1 MLAARVLINALV
13 LGCLYACIAIGFSL
27 VWGVLNVINL
37 IHGSFIVLGA
47 YLAWGLYQSLH
58 ISPWYALLIAAP
70 LSLCSAISFSASY
83 SIGLLL
89 RRFLLT
95 LTLTFGLDLILNNA
109 MIYFFRPIIRK
120 LTLTPPMGSISLFG
134 VVVPVDRLIATA
146 SALALTGILY
156 LILRRLRVGRAIVAV
171 RLDRDAATLMV
182 SVNSIYAIAFGLG
195 AALAGCAGVLM
206 ALIFPISPLTSTA
219 YLGKAFVV
227 CVLGGLGSV
236 SGALAGG
243 ILLALIEGIGSTLI
257 GPAHA
262 TTLSFVLL
270 IIFLIVRPQGCSAG
284 RASNDQM
291 NLLLLVLIACIAA
304 LPLFRRCLRV

>member
-1 MLAARVLINALV
+1 MLAAQVLINALV

-58 ISPWYALLIAAP
+58 VSPWYALFIAAP
-70 LSLCSAISFSASY
+70 LFFL
-83 SIGLLL
+83 IGYILQRVILNRVITAPVL
-89 RRFLLT
+89 VT
-95 LTLTFGLDLILNNA
+95 LTLTFGLDLILSNA
-109 MIYFFRPIIRK
+109 MIYFFKADYRK
-120 LTLTPPMGSISLFG
+120 LTLSPPLGSVSLFG
-134 VVVPVDRLIATA
+134 VVVPVDRLLATA
-146 SALALTGILY
+146 FALALTGVLY
-156 LILRRLRVGRAIVAV
+156 LILRRLKVGRAIVAV
-171 RLDRDAATLMV
+171 RLDRDAAVLMG
-182 SVNSIYAIAFGLG
+182 VNVKSIYAIAFGLG

-206 ALIFPISPLTSTA
+206 ALIFPISPLTSSA

-243 ILLALIEGIGSTLI
+243 ILLALIEGIGSATI

-270 IIFLIVRPQGCSAG
+270 IVFLILRPQGLLG
-284 RASNDQM
+284 RKG
-291 NLLLLVLIACIAA
+291 
-304 LPLFRRCLRV
+304 FE

>member
-1 MLAARVLINALV
+1 MLAAQVLINALV

-70 LSLCSAISFSASY
+70 LFFVFGYLVQRIVLNRVITAPV
-83 SIGLLL
+83 LV
-89 RRFLLT
+89 T

-109 MIYFFRPIIRK
+109 MIYFFKADYRK

-171 RLDRDAATLMV
+171 RLDRDAATLMGV
-182 SVNSIYAIAFGLG
+182 NVNSIYAIAFGLG

-270 IIFLIVRPQGCSAG
+270 IIFLIVRPQGLLG
-284 RASNDQM
+284 RKG
-291 NLLLLVLIACIAA
+291 
-304 LPLFRRCLRV
+304 FK

>member
-1 MLAARVLINALV
+1 MLAAQILINALV

-47 YLAWGLYQSLH
+47 YLAWGLYNSLH
-58 ISPWYALLIAAP
+58 LSPWYSLIVAAP
-70 LSLCSAISFSASY
+70 VFFAIGYMVQRVILNRVITAPV
-83 SIGLLL
+83 LV
-89 RRFLLT
+89 T

-109 MIYFFRPIIRK
+109 MIYFFKADYRK
-120 LTLTPPMGSISLFG
+120 LVLTPPMGSVSIFG

-146 SALALTGILY
+146 AALALTGVLY

-171 RLDRDAATLMV
+171 RLDRDAARLMGV
-182 SVNSIYAIAFGLG
+182 DVNSIYAIAFGLG
-195 AALAGCAGVLM
+195 TALAGCAGVLM
-206 ALIFPISPLTSTA
+206 ALIFPISPLTSSA

-243 ILLALIEGIGSTLI
+243 ILLALIEGVGSAVM

-262 TTLSFVLL
+262 TTLSFGLL
-270 IIFLIVRPQGCSAG
+270 IVFLIVRPQGLLG
-284 RASNDQM
+284 RKG
-291 NLLLLVLIACIAA
+291 
-304 LPLFRRCLRV
+304 FE

>member
-1 MLAARVLINALV
+1 MLAAQILINALV

-47 YLAWGLYQSLH
+47 YLAWALYQSLG
-58 ISPWYALLIAAP
+58 ISPWYAIGIAAP
-70 LSLCSAISFSASY
+70 VFF
-83 SIGLLL
+83 GLGYIIQRLIL
-89 RRFLLT
+89 NRVMAAPVLVT

-109 MIYFFRPIIRK
+109 MIYYFKADYRK
-120 LTLTPPMGSISLFG
+120 LTLTPPMGSVSLFD
-134 VVVPVDRLIATA
+134 VVVPIDRLIATA
-146 SALALTGILY
+146 SALVLTGVLY
-156 LILRRLRVGRAIVAV
+156 LILRRLRVGRAIIAV
-171 RLDRDAATLMV
+171 RLDRDAAKLMGVDV
-182 SVNSIYAIAFGLG
+182 SSIYAIAFGLG

-243 ILLALIEGIGSTLI
+243 VLLALIEGIGSALI

-262 TTLSFVLL
+262 TTLSFALL
-270 IIFLIVRPQGCSAG
+270 IIFLIARPQGLLG
-284 RASNDQM
+284 RKG
-291 NLLLLVLIACIAA
+291 
-304 LPLFRRCLRV
+304 FE

>member
-1 MLAARVLINALV
+1 MLAAQVLINALV

-58 ISPWYALLIAAP
+58 ISPWYALAIAAP
-70 LSLCSAISFSASY
+70 LFFAFGYVIQRLILNRVITAPV
-83 SIGLLL
+83 LV
-89 RRFLLT
+89 T

-109 MIYFFRPIIRK
+109 MIHYFKADYRK
-120 LTLTPPMGSISLFG
+120 LTLTPPMGSISLFD

-146 SALALTGILY
+146 SALALTGVLY

-171 RLDRDAATLMV
+171 RLDRDAATLMGV
-182 SVNSIYAIAFGLG
+182 DVNSIYAIAFGLG

-270 IIFLIVRPQGCSAG
+270 IIFLIVRPQGLLG
-284 RASNDQM
+284 RKG
-291 NLLLLVLIACIAA
+291 
-304 LPLFRRCLRV
+304 FE

>member
-1 MLAARVLINALV
+1 MLAVQVLINALV

-47 YLAWGLYQSLH
+47 YLAWAAYQWTG
-58 ISPWYALLIAAP
+58 IAPWYALAIAAP
-70 LSLCSAISFSASY
+70 VFFVFGYLLQR
-83 SIGLLL
+83 LLL
-89 RRFLLT
+89 NRVISAPVLVT
-95 LTLTFGLDLILNNA
+95 LTLTFGLDLVLNNA
-109 MIYFFRPIIRK
+109 MIYFFKADYRK
-120 LTLTPPMGSISLFG
+120 LTLSPPTGSVSLFD

-146 SALALTGILY
+146 SALALTGLLY
-156 LILRRLRVGRAIVAV
+156 LLLRRSKIGRAIVAV
-171 RLDRDAATLMV
+171 RLDRDAAVLMGV
-182 SVNSIYAIAFGLG
+182 DVKSIYAIAFGLG

-206 ALIFPISPLTSTA
+206 ALIFPISPLTSSA

-243 ILLALIEGIGSTLI
+243 LLLALVEGVGSVYL

-270 IIFLIVRPQGCSAG
+270 IVFLVVRPQGLLG
-284 RASNDQM
+284 RKG
-291 NLLLLVLIACIAA
+291 
-304 LPLFRRCLRV
+304 FE

>member
-1 MLAARVLINALV
+1 MLVVQVLINSLL

-47 YLAWGLYQSLH
+47 YLAWGLYQWAA
-58 ISPWYALLIAAP
+58 ISPWYVVPLVIPLFFALGYVLQR
-70 LSLCSAISFSASY
+70 
-83 SIGLLL
+83 LLL
-89 RRFLLT
+89 NRVITAPVLVT

-109 MIYFFRPIIRK
+109 MIYYFKADFRK
-120 LTLTPPMGSISLFG
+120 LVLSPPLGSISIFD
-134 VVVPVDRLIATA
+134 VVVPVDRLVATA
-146 SALALTGILY
+146 SALALTGLLY
-156 LILRRLRVGRAIVAV
+156 LLLRRSKVGRAIVAV
-171 RLDRDAATLMV
+171 RLDRDASVLMG
-182 SVNSIYAIAFGLG
+182 VNVKSIYAIAFGLG
-195 AALAGCAGVLM
+195 AALAGSAGVLM
-206 ALIFPISPLTSTA
+206 AMIFPISPLTSTA

-243 ILLALIEGIGSTLI
+243 LLLALVEGFGSLLI

-270 IIFLIVRPQGCSAG
+270 IVFLIVRPQGLLG
-284 RASNDQM
+284 RKG
-291 NLLLLVLIACIAA
+291 
-304 LPLFRRCLRV
+304 FE

>member
-1 MLAARVLINALV
+1 MQAVQILINALV
-13 LGCLYACIAIGFSL
+13 LGSLYACIAIGFSL

-47 YLAWGLYQSLH
+47 YLAFGLYQSLH
-58 ISPWYALLIAAP
+58 LSPWYAIVVAAP
-70 LSLCSAISFSASY
+70 VFFVFGYIVQRLILNRVITAPV
-83 SIGLLL
+83 LV
-89 RRFLLT
+89 T

-109 MIYFFRPIIRK
+109 MIYVFTADYRR
-120 LTLTPPMGSISLFG
+120 LTLIPPLGSVSFEG

-146 SALALTGILY
+146 TALALTGLLY
-156 LILRRLRVGRAIVAV
+156 LLLRRSRVGRAIVAV
-171 RLDRDAATLMV
+171 RLDRDAAVLMGV
-182 SVNSIYAIAFGLG
+182 HVPSIYAVAFGLG

-206 ALIFPISPLTSTA
+206 ALIFPISPLTSSA

-243 ILLALIEGIGSTLI
+243 MLLALVESVGSAFF

-262 TTLSFVLL
+262 TTLSFLLL
-270 IIFLIVRPQGCSAG
+270 IIFLILRPQGLVG
-284 RASNDQM
+284 RKG
-291 NLLLLVLIACIAA
+291 
-304 LPLFRRCLRV
+304 FE

>member
-1 MLAARVLINALV
+1 MLAIQVLINSLL

-47 YLAWGLYQSLH
+47 YLAWGLYQWAA
-58 ISPWYALLIAAP
+58 ISPWYVVPLVIPLFFALGYVLQR
-70 LSLCSAISFSASY
+70 
-83 SIGLLL
+83 LLL
-89 RRFLLT
+89 NRVITAPVLVT

-109 MIYFFRPIIRK
+109 MIYYFKADFRK
-120 LTLTPPMGSISLFG
+120 LVLSPPLGSISIFD
-134 VVVPVDRLIATA
+134 VVVPVDRLVATA
-146 SALALTGILY
+146 SALALTGLLY
-156 LILRRLRVGRAIVAV
+156 LLLRRSKVGRAIVAV
-171 RLDRDAATLMV
+171 RLDRDAAVLMG
-182 SVNSIYAIAFGLG
+182 VNVKSIYATAFGLG
-195 AALAGCAGVLM
+195 AALAGSAGVLM
-206 ALIFPISPLTSTA
+206 AMIFPISPLTSTA

-243 ILLALIEGIGSTLI
+243 LLLALVEGFGSLLI

-270 IIFLIVRPQGCSAG
+270 IVFLIARPQGLLG
-284 RASNDQM
+284 RKG
-291 NLLLLVLIACIAA
+291 
-304 LPLFRRCLRV
+304 FE

>member
-1 MLAARVLINALV
+1 MLAAQILINALV

-47 YLAWGLYQSLH
+47 YVAWGLYQSFG
-58 ISPWYALLIAAP
+58 ISPWYALAIAAP
-70 LSLCSAISFSASY
+70 LFFVFGYVMQRLILNRVIAAPV
-83 SIGLLL
+83 LV
-89 RRFLLT
+89 T

-109 MIYFFRPIIRK
+109 MIYFFKADYRK
-120 LTLTPPMGSISLFG
+120 LTLTPPMGSISIFD
-134 VVVPVDRLIATA
+134 VVVPVDRLIATVA
-146 SALALTGILY
+146 ALALTGVLY

-171 RLDRDAATLMV
+171 RLDRDAAVLMGV
-182 SVNSIYAIAFGLG
+182 DVNSIYAIAFGLG

-243 ILLALIEGIGSTLI
+243 ILLALIEGIGSAMI

-270 IIFLIVRPQGCSAG
+270 IVFLILRPQGLLG
-284 RASNDQM
+284 RKG
-291 NLLLLVLIACIAA
+291 
-304 LPLFRRCLRV
+304 FE

>member
-1 MLAARVLINALV
+1 MLAAQVLINALV

-58 ISPWYALLIAAP
+58 ISPWYALAIAAP
-70 LSLCSAISFSASY
+70 LFFGFGYVIQRLILNRVITAPV
-83 SIGLLL
+83 LV
-89 RRFLLT
+89 T

-109 MIYFFRPIIRK
+109 MIYYFKADYRK
-120 LTLTPPMGSISLFG
+120 LTLTPPMGSISLFD

-146 SALALTGILY
+146 SALALTGVLY

-171 RLDRDAATLMV
+171 RLDRDAATLMGV
-182 SVNSIYAIAFGLG
+182 DVNSIYAIAFGLG

-270 IIFLIVRPQGCSAG
+270 IIFLIVRPQGLLG
-284 RASNDQM
+284 RKG
-291 NLLLLVLIACIAA
+291 
-304 LPLFRRCLRV
+304 FE

>member
-1 MLAARVLINALV
+1 MLAAQILINALV

-58 ISPWYALLIAAP
+58 ISPWYPLAVAAP
-70 LSLCSAISFSASY
+70 LFFVFGYVIQRLILNRVITAPV
-83 SIGLLL
+83 LV
-89 RRFLLT
+89 T

-109 MIYFFRPIIRK
+109 MIYYFKADYRK
-120 LTLTPPMGSISLFG
+120 LTLTPPMGSVSIFD
-134 VVVPVDRLIATA
+134 VVVPVDRLIATVA
-146 SALALTGILY
+146 ALALTFVLY

-171 RLDRDAATLMV
+171 RLDRDAAILMGV
-182 SVNSIYAIAFGLG
+182 KVNSIYAIAFGLG

-243 ILLALIEGIGSTLI
+243 ILLALIEGVGSAMI

-270 IIFLIVRPQGCSAG
+270 IVFLILRPQGLLG
-284 RASNDQM
+284 RKG
-291 NLLLLVLIACIAA
+291 
-304 LPLFRRCLRV
+304 FE

>member
-1 MLAARVLINALV
+1 MLAAQVLINALV

-70 LSLCSAISFSASY
+70 AFFVLGYVIQRLILNCVITAPV
-83 SIGLLL
+83 LV
-89 RRFLLT
+89 T

-109 MIYFFRPIIRK
+109 MIYYFKADYRK
-120 LTLTPPMGSISLFG
+120 LTLTPPMGSVSLFD

-146 SALALTGILY
+146 SALALTLVLY

-171 RLDRDAATLMV
+171 RLDRDAARLMGV
-182 SVNSIYAIAFGLG
+182 DVNSIYAIAFGLG

-262 TTLSFVLL
+262 TTLSFALL
-270 IIFLIVRPQGCSAG
+270 IVFLIVRPQGLLG
-284 RASNDQM
+284 RKG
-291 NLLLLVLIACIAA
+291 
-304 LPLFRRCLRV
+304 FE

>member
-1 MLAARVLINALV
+1 MLVAQILINALV

-47 YLAWGLYQSLH
+47 YLAWSLYQGFH
-58 ISPWYALLIAAP
+58 VSPWYALIIAAP
-70 LSLCSAISFSASY
+70 LFFVFGYVIQRLILNRVITAPV
-83 SIGLLL
+83 LV
-89 RRFLLT
+89 T

-109 MIYFFRPIIRK
+109 MIYYFKADYRK
-120 LTLTPPMGSISLFG
+120 LILTPPMGSVSIFG
-134 VVVPVDRLIATA
+134 AVVPVDRLIATA
-146 SALALTGILY
+146 AALALTGVLY

-171 RLDRDAATLMV
+171 RLDRDAAVLMGV
-182 SVNSIYAIAFGLG
+182 NVNSIYAIAFGLG
-195 AALAGCAGVLM
+195 TALAGSAGVLM

-243 ILLALIEGIGSTLI
+243 VLLALIEGVGSAMI

-262 TTLSFVLL
+262 ITLSFVLL
-270 IIFLIVRPQGCSAG
+270 IVFLILRPQGLLG
-284 RASNDQM
+284 RKG
-291 NLLLLVLIACIAA
+291 
-304 LPLFRRCLRV
+304 FE

>member
-1 MLAARVLINALV
+1 MLAVQVLINALV

-47 YLAWGLYQSLH
+47 YLAFGAYQWAG
-58 ISPWYALLIAAP
+58 ISPWYALAIAAP
-70 LSLCSAISFSASY
+70 LFFAFGYLLQR
-83 SIGLLL
+83 LLL
-89 RRFLLT
+89 NRVINAPVLVT

-109 MIYFFRPIIRK
+109 MIYYFKADYRK
-120 LTLTPPMGSISLFG
+120 LTISPPTGSLSLFD

-146 SALALTGILY
+146 SALALTGLLY
-156 LILRRLRVGRAIVAV
+156 LLLRRSKVGRAIIAV
-171 RLDRDAATLMV
+171 RLDRDAAVLMGV
-182 SVNSIYAIAFGLG
+182 DVKSIYAIAFGLG

-206 ALIFPISPLTSTA
+206 ALIFPISPLTSSA

-243 ILLALIEGIGSTLI
+243 LLLALVEGVGSTLF

-270 IIFLIVRPQGCSAG
+270 IIFLVVRPQGLLG
-284 RASNDQM
+284 RKG
-291 NLLLLVLIACIAA
+291 
-304 LPLFRRCLRV
+304 FE